1 MGQSARGRRL
11 LPGACTGPHTIGIVL
26 SSGPKLIKQLTP
38 PWRGAVG
45 RIRAGL
51 TTAVRGPVAG
61 DGFAEHH
68 ARIWHTPGPRWFAE
82 GDPIWTVHSDIA
94 MLIGGIRALLLQSL
108 HPVAMLGV
116 TDHSDF
122 RDDPLGRLQRTSRF
136 ITVTTFGTIVDAE
149 RSIARVRGIHRRVR
163 GVVPDSV
170 PSAEP
175 GRSYRADDPDL
186 LLWVHVAEIDSFLK
200 AHRAYGAAPLDR
212 AGYDR
217 YVAQTS
223 VVAERLGVI
232 DPPDSVDRL
241 QQVIEG
247 FRPVLTRGPGSDD
260 VVDLLLRR
268 PPIVGPA
275 GPGYR
280 LLAAGAVSVLPT
292 WTRAQLGLRARD
304 LLPARST
311 ARTLTR
317 ILRWGLAGDTAV

>member
-1 MGQSARGRRL
+1 M
-11 LPGACTGPHTIGIVL
+11 L
-26 SSGPKLIKQLTP
+26 SSGLKLIRERTP

-45 RIRAGL
+45 RVRAGL
-51 TTAVRGPVAG
+51 TAAVRGPVAG
-61 DGFAEHH
+61 DRFAEHH

-122 RDDPLGRLQRTSRF
+122 RDDPLGRLQRTSHF
-136 ITVTTFGTIVDAE
+136 ITVTTFGTVSDAE
-149 RSIARVRGIHRRVR
+149 RSIAKVRGIHRRVR

-175 GRSYRADDPDL
+175 GRAYRADDPDL
-186 LLWVHVAEIDSFLK
+186 LLWVHAAEIDSFLS
-200 AHRAYGAAPLDR
+200 AHRAFGATPLDR

-217 YVAQTS
+217 YVAQTC
-223 VVAERLGVI
+223 VVAERLGVV

-241 QQVIEG
+241 DAVIASY
-247 FRPVLTRGPGSDD
+247 RPVLTRGPGSDD

-280 LLAAGAVSVLPT
+280 LLAAGAVSLLPP
-292 WTRAQLGLRARD
+292 WARSQLGLPPRD
-304 LLPARST
+304 RLPART
-311 ARTLTR
+311 AARTLTR